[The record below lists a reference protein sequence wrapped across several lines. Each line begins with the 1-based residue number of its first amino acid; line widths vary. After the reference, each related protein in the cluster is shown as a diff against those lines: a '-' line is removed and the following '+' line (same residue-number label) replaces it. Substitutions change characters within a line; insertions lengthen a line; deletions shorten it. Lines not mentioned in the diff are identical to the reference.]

1 VAAPRPAHA
10 RLHLTVA
17 RDDAGSAVE
26 SGIRLLDLLDDLAVT
41 EEEVLTPIAEGSLSL
56 GDRAAVR
63 ELEVGVRRSPIAA
76 TCAIS

>member
-17 RDDAGSAVE
+17 RDAGSAVE